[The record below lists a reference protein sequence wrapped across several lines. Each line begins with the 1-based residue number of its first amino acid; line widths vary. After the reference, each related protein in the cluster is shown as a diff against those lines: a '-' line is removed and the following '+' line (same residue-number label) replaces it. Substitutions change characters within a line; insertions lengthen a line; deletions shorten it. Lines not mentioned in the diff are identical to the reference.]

1 MSYVLLR
8 KESEMTAF
16 VSGFSTGAGLIVAI
30 GAQNAFVL
38 TQSVKR
44 NHHFKVA
51 LVCAIFDVLFI
62 MTGVAGVGTFVASN
76 PTLMKIATWGG
87 AAFLFWYGFLSL
99 RSAFSAR
106 RMELN
111 EKTDSSV
118 KKTLLATLA
127 VTVLNPHVYL
137 DTVLLVGSISAGFI
151 GSGRYVFGL
160 GASTASI
167 VWFFAL
173 VLFGSALARVF
184 ARPIVWRILDGLVCC
199 TMWGVATS
207 LII

>member
-1 MSYVLLR
+1 
-8 KESEMTAF
+8 MTAF
-16 VSGFSTGAGLIVAI
+16 VSGFSTGAGLIIAI

-51 LVCAIFDVLFI
+51 LICAFFDVLFI
-62 MTGVAGVGTFVASN
+62 MTGVAGVGSYVASN
-76 PTLMKIATWGG
+76 PTLMAWATWGG
-87 AAFLFWYGFLSL
+87 ALFLYWYGFLSL
-99 RSAFSAR
+99 KSAFSHR
-106 RMELN
+106 KMELSD
-111 EKTDSSV
+111 ETDSSV
-118 KKTLLATLA
+118 KKTLLATIA

-137 DTVLLVGSISAGFI
+137 DTVLLVGSISAGFM
-151 GSGRYVFGL
+151 GNGRYVFGL
-160 GASTASI
+160 GASTAS
-167 VWFFAL
+167 VLWFFAL

-184 ARPIVWRILDGLVCC
+184 ARPIVWRILDGVVCC